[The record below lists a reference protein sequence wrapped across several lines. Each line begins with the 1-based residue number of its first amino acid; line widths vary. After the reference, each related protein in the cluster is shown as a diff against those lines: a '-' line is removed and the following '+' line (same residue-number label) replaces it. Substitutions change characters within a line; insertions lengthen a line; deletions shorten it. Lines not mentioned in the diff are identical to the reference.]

1 MFGLGSWLR
10 RRGPVI
16 TLTQHKFGNASPVPD
31 EEMIGL
37 LSAVK
42 AALPQKRSC
51 AVGIISTLP
60 GEGTTTIAQSLASV
74 AARNPRTKVITC
86 RVTHESQDGEQPG
99 TPFIYLEPVLH
110 PSQEYARSSQH
121 AQLPAHARGD
131 AGQYP
136 LVHSG
141 GRGQGGPMMGQLTA
155 ASDLTYIV
163 KSLTGSFD
171 LVVVD
176 LPPVSVGPLGP
187 SLAKGLDG
195 VVVVVEA
202 ERTRVPAVRA
212 TRKSIEMYGGT
223 ILGFVLNKRQFHIP
237 HALYKRL

>member
-1 MFGLGSWLR
+1 MR
-10 RRGPVI
+10 RREPVV
-16 TLTQHKFGNASPVPD
+16 TLTQHKSSYTSPVPD
-31 EEMIGL
+31 EDMMGL

-51 AVGIISTLP
+51 AVGIISTLAR
-60 GEGTTTIAQSLASV
+60 EGTTTIAQSLAHV
-74 AARNPRTKVITC
+74 AARNPRTKVIMC
-86 RVTHESQDGEQPG
+86 RVTHDGQDGEEVG

-110 PSQEYARSSQH
+110 PSQESARASHTQSQ
-121 AQLPAHARGD
+121 LTTNARGEN
-131 AGQYP
+131 
-136 LVHSG
+136 G
-141 GRGQGGPMMGQLTA
+141 GYHLAQVGNGGPMMGQLTA
-155 ASDLTYIV
+155 SSDLTYIV

-176 LPPVSVGPLGP
+176 LPPVSAGPLGP

-195 VVVVVEA
+195 VIVVVEA

-223 ILGFVLNKRQFHIP
+223 ILGFVLNKRKFHIP
-237 HALYKRL
+237 EALYRRL